1 MFSRSVS
8 ADRGEGPRPVAWL
21 SCYGRIMGPVDVRP
35 ESIHLAAQRVD
46 GAGQDWGASVGT
58 LSADMGAVVAPY
70 GGDELGT
77 ALKEMYQ
84 IIGPT
89 ALEYFTETGFCL
101 VETAAAMNQMA
112 TAYTTVEQDNTGL
125 MRQVQGIVESLG
137 DV

>member
-1 MFSRSVS
+1 MATV
-8 ADRGEGPRPVAWL
+8 E
-21 SCYGRIMGPVDVRP
+21 VRP

-46 GAGQDWGASVGT
+46 GAGEDWGASVAT
-58 LSADMGAVVAPY
+58 LSADMGAVGDPY

-84 IIGPT
+84 VIGPT

-101 VETAAAMNQMA
+101 IETAAAMNQMA
-112 TAYTTVEQDNTGL
+112 TAYTTVDRDNSRQ
-125 MRQVQGIVESLG
+125 MRQVQGILESLG